1 VALNARWVL
10 PFCTYLQ
17 TRFFTLKRAI
27 PN

>member
-1 VALNARWVL
+1 MLGECCL
-10 PFCTYLQ
+10 FCTYLQ